1 MKYMILSALIVSYLN
16 RDPERKERIRTP
28 TKNKDPTVSISGS
41 VLMTLPFFLLP
52 SLIARGSGELL
63 NLVLLYVWGLDI
75 YGYLCLCQ
83 DLLRSY
89 VTYLKPRKQLWSPH
103 PAPSLFP
110 FESIQCSVPM
120 IALKHS
126 LTYGPAL
133 VRNLP
138 WRPVPVR
145 TQTAQLPWLLFLTDH
160 TVSLSLPCFPCQ
172 FTDLSVSVCILTF
185 MVY

>member
-16 RDPERKERIRTP
+16 RDPERKERIRTL
-28 TKNKDPTVSISGS
+28 KKKKDPTVSISGS
-41 VLMTLPFFLLP
+41 VLMTLLFFLLP
-52 SLIARGSGELL
+52 SSIARGSEELL

-75 YGYLCLCQ
+75 YGVCLCQ
-83 DLLRSY
+83 DPLRSY
-89 VTYLKPRKQLWSPH
+89 VTYLKPRKQLWYPR
-103 PAPSLFP
+103 PAPSLLP
-110 FESIQCSVPM
+110 FESTQCSVPM

-126 LTYGPAL
+126 LTHGSVL

-138 WRPVPVR
+138 WHPVPVR

-160 TVSLSLPCFPCQ
+160 PVSLSLPCFPCQ
-172 FTDLSVSVCILTF
+172 FTDLSVSVFILIF